1 MFGNVTAIKIQSYI
15 RVLCLFLGLIWFS
28 TKDSCLGTLD
38 NSSKRAEIQVCKMVN
53 FTTPIVP
60 QPQNKDFGD
69 ASLMNS
75 TIDVSRKRLLPEND
89 DESRVAKHGKF
100 EELPGAVYYGVLT
113 LPTGV
118 HMLQGGGFGGF
129 QIFGGVPNTVVPTG
143 IVPSGYQVLCP
154 CFQEFHYAK
163 LELAKAHAELQL
175 RNIEVNRL
183 QQLVTALSHRKCLS

>member
-100 EELPGAVYYGVLT
+100 EEL
-113 LPTGV
+113 
-118 HMLQGGGFGGF
+118 
-129 QIFGGVPNTVVPTG
+129 
-143 IVPSGYQVLCP
+143 
-154 CFQEFHYAK
+154 
-163 LELAKAHAELQL
+163 ELAKARVELQL
-175 RNIEVNRL
+175 RNIDVNRL
-183 QQLVTALSHRKCLS
+183 QQLVTALSHRECLS